1 MRKWLLAL
9 LLVLVAAFAYK
20 ENESAFDSLP
30 DDIMEFLAPTPVR
43 SKDRQ
48 PVPSVNEALEVT
60 PAERKAALSITEGN
74 NEAPAAN
81 GAAAPATDSDATT
94 IEYTPEPW
102 QSNDQIRGSGRVTR
116 ILADD
121 NQGSRH
127 QRFILTLPSGHTL
140 LVAHNIDLAPRINS
154 LRAGDTIEFYGE
166 YIWNDK
172 GGILHWT
179 HHDPKGK
186 HPGGW
191 LQHNG
196 DLYQ

>member
-1 MRKWLLAL
+1 MRKWLLTL

-20 ENESAFDSLP
+20 ENESAFDNVSE
-30 DDIMEFLAPTPVR
+30 DMMEFLAPTPVR

-48 PVPSVNEALEVT
+48 PVPSVNETLNTT
-60 PAERKAALSITEGN
+60 PEELRAAASITAAKR
-74 NEAPAAN
+74 EAVQAATN
-81 GAAAPATDSDATT
+81 SEAIDEAV
-94 IEYTPEPW
+94 IENTPEPW
-102 QSNDQIRGSGRVTR
+102 KSNDQIKGVGRVTR

-179 HHDPKGK
+179 HHDPKGQ

-191 LQHNG
+191 LKHN
-196 DLYQ
+196 DELYQ

>member
-1 MRKWLLAL
+1 MRKWLLTL

-20 ENESAFDSLP
+20 ENESAFDNVSE
-30 DDIMEFLAPTPVR
+30 DMMEFLAPTPVR

-48 PVPSVNEALEVT
+48 PVPSVNEAV
-60 PAERKAALSITEGN
+60 
-74 NEAPAAN
+74 
-81 GAAAPATDSDATT
+81 
-94 IEYTPEPW
+94 IENTPEPW
-102 QSNDQIRGSGRVTR
+102 KSNDQIKGVGRVTR

-179 HHDPKGK
+179 HHDPKGQ

-191 LQHNG
+191 LKHN
-196 DLYQ
+196 DELYQ

>member
-1 MRKWLLAL
+1 MRKWLLTL

-20 ENESAFDSLP
+20 ENESAFDNVSE
-30 DDIMEFLAPTPVR
+30 DMMEFLAPTPVR

-48 PVPSVNEALEVT
+48 PVPSVNETLNTT
-60 PAERKAALSITEGN
+60 PEELRAAASITAAKR
-74 NEAPAAN
+74 EAVQAATN
-81 GAAAPATDSDATT
+81 SEAIDEAV
-94 IEYTPEPW
+94 IENTPEPW
-102 QSNDQIRGSGRVTR
+102 KSNDQIKGVGRVTR

-179 HHDPKGK
+179 HHDPKGS

-191 LQHNG
+191 LKHNNE
-196 DLYQ
+196 LYQ